1 MKSFYSQ
8 GKLLLTGEYVVL
20 DGAIALAVPSIY
32 GQSLDIEKG
41 EVGMLK
47 WSSLDENGDLW
58 FEVEF
63 ELKGS
68 EIIDSRTPRN
78 DVSDRLLEI
87 LNAAKQLNPEFLLDL
102 KGYHITTELGFPKNW
117 GLGTSSTL
125 ITNIASWAKVDAYK
139 LLKMTFGGSGY
150 DIACA
155 KANESLT
162 FQLIKKDNA
171 ILNQVQDEST
181 QDIKSVY
188 FDPAFKDHIYF
199 VHLNQKQNSRD
210 GIKQYRKNTSDKSSL
225 IKKINAIT
233 QQMISCESLVEFQK
247 LMDDH
252 EALISEVINERPIK
266 SSMFSDFNGS
276 IKSLG
281 AWGGDFV
288 MVASKDNPT
297 AYFESKGFTT
307 ILSYSE
313 MVLA

>member
-20 DGAIALAVPSIY
+20 DGAIALAIPSIY

-58 FEVEF
+58 FEVVF
-63 ELKGS
+63 ELNDY
-68 EIIDSRTPRN
+68 EITSSLTPRN
-78 DVSDRLLEI
+78 DVSKRLLQI

-125 ITNIASWAKVDAYK
+125 ITNIAGWAKVDAYK

-155 KANESLT
+155 KAAKSLT
-162 FQLIKKDNA
+162 FQLIKKNNE
-171 ILNQVQDEST
+171 ILNQVQDDST
-181 QDIKSVY
+181 QDIKSVD

-210 GIKQYRKNTSDKSSL
+210 GIKQYRKNTSHKSSL
-225 IKKINAIT
+225 IKTINTIT

-247 LMDDH
+247 LMNDH
-252 EALISEVINERPIK
+252 EQLISEIIKETPIK
-266 SSMFSDFNGS
+266 TRLFSDFSGS

-281 AWGGDFV
+281 AWGGDFI

-297 AYFESKGFTT
+297 AYFKSKGYPT

-313 MVLA
+313 MVLG